1 MMASAAWCFVPPT
14 PPHLGLYTD
23 NGIIGRHCPDNQP
36 KLLHV
41 STVQTII
48 SVLFCSLA
56 APRLAVSFCKQR
68 LHEKKKNP
76 AAASNLD
83 V

>member
-14 PPHLGLYTD
+14 PTPHLGLYTD

-56 APRLAVSFCKQR
+56 APRPAVSFASSVCM
-68 LHEKKKNP
+68 KKKNP